1 MQLDVK
7 TLSEYRFARAKE
19 DMEATVS
26 NHRSG
31 FYKVAINRSYYAIF
45 HAIRAVNIL
54 GGFDA
59 SKHSSVIAHFN
70 QVYVHGG
77 KFDRGTYKLIDS
89 AYRIR
94 EKCDYSDF
102 FIASKEDS
110 ENQIC
115 NAKEFLNRV
124 ENFLQAEGK
133 MKCYRDRE
141 PFAFHAGGFYFVKNI
156 VVIIDWSCVY
166 ISFLLQ

>member
-7 TLSEYRFARAKE
+7 TLSEYRLNRARE
-19 DMEATVS
+19 DLKAAIS
-26 NHRSG
+26 NHQAG

-54 GGFDA
+54 DGFDA

-70 QVYVHGG
+70 QFYVHER
-77 KFDRGTYKLIDS
+77 KFERDIYKLIDS

-110 ENQIC
+110 ENQIE
-115 NAKEFLNRV
+115 NAQK
-124 ENFLQAEGK
+124 
-133 MKCYRDRE
+133 
-141 PFAFHAGGFYFVKNI
+141 FVKQ
-156 VVIIDWSCVY
+156 VET
-166 ISFLLQ
+166 FLKKEKE

>member
-7 TLSEYRFARAKE
+7 TLSTYRLNRAKE
-19 DMEATVS
+19 DLEAAIS
-26 NHRSG
+26 NHQSG

-54 GGFDA
+54 DGFDA

-70 QVYVHGG
+70 QFYVHGG
-77 KFDRGTYKLIDS
+77 EFDRDTYKLIDS

-115 NAKEFLNRV
+115 NAKEFIYRV
-124 ENFLQAEGK
+124 EKFLGNTLVSDTRNNK
-133 MKCYRDRE
+133 Y
-141 PFAFHAGGFYFVKNI
+141 
-156 VVIIDWSCVY
+156 
-166 ISFLLQ
+166 